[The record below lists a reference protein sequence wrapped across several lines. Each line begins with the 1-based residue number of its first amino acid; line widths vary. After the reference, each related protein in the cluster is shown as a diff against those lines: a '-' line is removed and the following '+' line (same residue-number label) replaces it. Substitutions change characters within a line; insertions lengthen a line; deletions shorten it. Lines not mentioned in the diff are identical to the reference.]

1 MCLHVSVRMCVRAC
15 VVWSLFARCGRPGTA
30 PTNVGPV
37 PPTNVGPDPPQTLVL
52 SLQQTL
58 VLSLRV
64 GPVPPPPCA
73 HTTHTHIHK
82 RGQKET
88 ELALEARLSRMHQ
101 ERLPAH
107 LVARVRMHACT
118 RWPPGRDEHFKRRPS
133 GETSNSSR
141 DISQEGV
148 RGMREPETART
159 TGKDAEAR
167 GNSACRSGGVNNR
180 GWRTPALEL
189 SDVGQI
195 RSASNRACQCPAL
208 HLAHRRSH
216 GRLCVCARVWP
227 QVCGHRYANLRN
239 QQQPVCGHRCGVCG
253 PRCASA
259 CEPVCGQGNGW
270 APSAHA
276 SGTNLL
282 LSSRPSPKL
291 FPSRAALH
299 RGTLPH
305 PHAGPRSTTS
315 VASIPQHTPT
325 YSNILQHHGAPRTW
339 PRYSNIHAAVR
350 YTAIH
355 AAVHQCA
362 HQRRED
368 ERRGGNARL

>member
-1 MCLHVSVRMCVRAC
+1 MTCHFRHCTRQT
-15 VVWSLFARCGRPGTA
+15 RCNFQLRS
-30 PTNVGPV
+30 PT
-37 PPTNVGPDPPQTLVL
+37 VL
-52 SLQQTL
+52 QLL
-58 VLSLRV
+58 CALR
-64 GPVPPPPCA
+64 
-73 HTTHTHIHK
+73 
-82 RGQKET
+82 RGQGGSST
-88 ELALEARLSRMHQ
+88 GLSTQ
-101 ERLPAH
+101 SSYYPLLPAGTH
-107 LVARVRMHACT
+107 GPHGRVR
-118 RWPPGRDEHFKRRPS
+118 R
-133 GETSNSSR
+133 
-141 DISQEGV
+141 I
-148 RGMREPETART
+148 
-159 TGKDAEAR
+159 
-167 GNSACRSGGVNNR
+167 
-180 GWRTPALEL
+180 
-189 SDVGQI
+189 
-195 RSASNRACQCPAL
+195 
-208 HLAHRRSH
+208 
-216 GRLCVCARVWP
+216 
-227 QVCGHRYANLRN
+227 LRN

-305 PHAGPRSTTS
+305 PHAGSRSTTS

>member
-1 MCLHVSVRMCVRAC
+1 
-15 VVWSLFARCGRPGTA
+15 
-30 PTNVGPV
+30 
-37 PPTNVGPDPPQTLVL
+37 
-52 SLQQTL
+52 
-58 VLSLRV
+58 
-64 GPVPPPPCA
+64 
-73 HTTHTHIHK
+73 
-82 RGQKET
+82 
-88 ELALEARLSRMHQ
+88 MHQ

-227 QVCGHRYANLRN
+227 QVCGHRYANPEKPATTRVWP
-239 QQQPVCGHRCGVCG
+239 QVRIRVCTRV
-253 PRCASA
+253 
-259 CEPVCGQGNGW
+259 
-270 APSAHA
+270 
-276 SGTNLL
+276 
-282 LSSRPSPKL
+282 
-291 FPSRAALH
+291 
-299 RGTLPH
+299 
-305 PHAGPRSTTS
+305 
-315 VASIPQHTPT
+315 
-325 YSNILQHHGAPRTW
+325 W
-339 PRYSNIHAAVR
+339 PREWMGPLGACVR
-350 YTAIH
+350 
-355 AAVHQCA
+355 HQPPFLSA
-362 HQRRED
+362 
-368 ERRGGNARL
+368 LS